1 MHQNETFKTVLAS
14 TDKGAM
20 SKVDSKTKNQLV
32 AGPQKAQQ
40 FPTRPS
46 YNPPAQK
53 QNLPLSQPDNSR
65 EVMALDAK
73 YSDLLKPKEVNFKA
87 HIIPIVAIFAFS
99 LVLVVLFHT
108 TNPPS
113 SKGLGPGRG
122 VSGDLNDLSNGH
134 FQSQSADYQEE
145 KTCVD
150 HPDGTKSC
158 TTKTKLHR
166 AFR

>member
-1 MHQNETFKTVLAS
+1 
-14 TDKGAM
+14 M
-20 SKVDSKTKNQLV
+20 SKVDSKTKTQLV
-32 AGPQKAQQ
+32 ARPQKAEQ
-40 FPTRPS
+40 FPKQSS

-53 QNLPLSQPDNSR
+53 QNLPPAHIENSR
-65 EVMALDAK
+65 EVMALDAQ

-87 HIIPIVAIFAFS
+87 HVLPIAAIFAFS
-99 LVLVVLFHT
+99 LVLVVIFHV

-122 VSGDLNDLSNGH
+122 VSGDLNDLSNGQY
-134 FQSQSADYQEE
+134 QSQSADYQEE

-158 TTKTKLHR
+158 TTKTKLR
-166 AFR
+166 RSFK

>member
-1 MHQNETFKTVLAS
+1 
-14 TDKGAM
+14 M
-20 SKVDSKTKNQLV
+20 SKVDSKTKNQV
-32 AGPQKAQQ
+32 SISTQKAEQ

-53 QNLPLSQPDNSR
+53 QNLPPAHLENSR
-65 EVMALDAK
+65 EVAPLEAK
-73 YSDLLKPKEVNFKA
+73 YSDLLKPKDVNYKA
-87 HIIPIVAIFAFS
+87 HIIPVVAIFAFS
-99 LVLVVLFHT
+99 LVLAVIFHT
-108 TNPPS
+108 NS
-113 SKGLGPGRG
+113 SNKDNVLGPGSRG
-122 VSGDLNDLSNGH
+122 PSGEEMSDLSNGKY
-134 FQSQSADYQEE
+134 QTQSADYQEE

>member
-1 MHQNETFKTVLAS
+1 
-14 TDKGAM
+14 M
-20 SKVDSKTKNQLV
+20 SKVDSKTKKQLV
-32 AGPQKAQQ
+32 AGPQKTEQ

-46 YNPPAQK
+46 YNVPAQK
-53 QNLPLSQPDNSR
+53 QNLAQPPAPLNHPDNSR

-87 HIIPIVAIFAFS
+87 HIIPIAAIFAFS
-99 LVLVVLFHT
+99 LVLVMLFHV

-113 SKGLGPGRG
+113 NKVLGPGRG
-122 VSGDLNDLSNGH
+122 VSGDLNDLSNGSY
-134 FQSQSADYQEE
+134 QSQSADYQEE

-150 HPDGTKSC
+150 HPDGTKTC